1 MKKIV
6 IFINSMRKPG
16 GIERVVS
23 NLLKEW
29 SKIYDVILITK
40 DDYDNSFYE
49 IPLGVK
55 CYKLGIPLE
64 LNMCNKRQRIK
75 DVAVNYFKSIGELR
89 KILRKINFDYI
100 YTTTPLN
107 SLEVYMAD
115 HNISKKL
122 VISEHASAFAV
133 NRVYQLIKR
142 YVYPKSYC
150 ISVCN
155 KTDVNVYK
163 GWGCNAVYIPHLITF
178 TAQKRDLLHSKIA
191 LNVGRYTSDKRQ
203 SDLINIWRHI
213 EKKNEWKLWIVG
225 MGEEQERLQ
234 ALIDEYYL
242 NDSVYLKPPI
252 KNIEEIY
259 KKAALFLFTS
269 RAEGFGMVLL
279 EAMAFGIPCISY
291 DCPSGPRDIIEN
303 GKNGLLIENN
313 DWKTYSQVLEKLINE
328 NGERLEY
335 MSENA
340 FGTVKRWNS
349 IEIME
354 KWDEVY
360 K

>member
-1 MKKIV
+1 
-6 IFINSMRKPG
+6 
-16 GIERVVS
+16 
-23 NLLKEW
+23 
-29 SKIYDVILITK
+29 
-40 DDYDNSFYE
+40 
-49 IPLGVK
+49 
-55 CYKLGIPLE
+55 
-64 LNMCNKRQRIK
+64 
-75 DVAVNYFKSIGELR
+75 
-89 KILRKINFDYI
+89 
-100 YTTTPLN
+100 
-107 SLEVYMAD
+107 
-115 HNISKKL
+115 
-122 VISEHASAFAV
+122 
-133 NRVYQLIKR
+133 
-142 YVYPKSYC
+142 
-150 ISVCN
+150 
-155 KTDVNVYK
+155 
-163 GWGCNAVYIPHLITF
+163 
-178 TAQKRDLLHSKIA
+178 
-191 LNVGRYTSDKRQ
+191 
-203 SDLINIWRHI
+203 
-213 EKKNEWKLWIVG
+213 